1 MSRALAH
8 AFRLT
13 LALSAQALSARA
25 QTGTIVGHVIDAA
38 TAAPLSGASIATSQP
53 VRRVIANAQ
62 GSFRLTNMPAGDI
75 VLRVTRIG
83 YAELRQTVTVAA
95 GTVVDVEIR
104 LATAATT
111 LTDITVTAG
120 AAAEEVRQ
128 SPFSVTVIEGR
139 QLAGRGL
146 TLDEALQRA
155 TGVQVRRG
163 GGLGSASIFNIRGL
177 EGQRVQVY
185 IDGSAANIPGNAF
198 TLDDIPLQ
206 LIDRVEV
213 YKGVVPARFGGDGLG
228 AAINVV
234 TIHPEG
240 GYADVGVTSGSYGLQ
255 QLASVAQHPF
265 ERIGLEIAGSL
276 DVDRAANDY
285 VMQSPFVPELVIR
298 RDHDH
303 FRRVLAAAVFKYSK
317 AWFDEL
323 RLELV
328 AIDARREIQGIQTNV
343 QHAVSGSHMDVAALE
358 AERQGAA
365 GGRVDLRTALLW
377 MQARNG
383 LTDTSAWRYTFD
395 GERYLSPNGR
405 GELGLLPADSDNRT
419 AYLRHRTAA
428 TYRLSPRHTANV
440 TYLLDLS
447 RYRPRDTIANR
458 YAGRNVSEFPG
469 DQASAV
475 IGLSH
480 EWRPLDERLINVVGA
495 RGYAFHARGTPSS
508 LTDPTAE
515 RPLAVTNDVRSFG
528 ASEAVRYFLRPT
540 TLVKASIELA
550 RRLPGTA
557 ELFGD
562 GLLIQPAPG
571 LRPERSLNLNLGVQY
586 DRAASTDDRFRAE
599 ANLFWMN
606 LRDMMRLTQGF
617 AGLAAYSNL
626 GKARIAG
633 FDAEL
638 KTALTPWLYGSA
650 NVTLQDARDVEALT
664 PGTIVPSPT
673 YNLRLPNLPWLFG
686 GATLE
691 AHRDAFFGPR
701 QQSRVFY
708 EAAFTDEYFYAFEL
722 SRLQERRIPRAL
734 THTVGIE
741 QQWFRHGWTV
751 SAEIQNLTDATV
763 LNQFRL
769 PLPGRTFRF
778 KARYTHVPATA
789 RRVSP
794 SPANPNGGN

>member
-75 VLRVTRIG
+75 VLRVTRIC

-323 RLELV
+323 R
-328 AIDARREIQGIQTNV
+328 
-343 QHAVSGSHMDVAALE
+343 
-358 AERQGAA
+358 
-365 GGRVDLRTALLW
+365 
-377 MQARNG
+377 
-383 LTDTSAWRYTFD
+383 
-395 GERYLSPNGR
+395 
-405 GELGLLPADSDNRT
+405 
-419 AYLRHRTAA
+419 
-428 TYRLSPRHTANV
+428 
-440 TYLLDLS
+440 
-447 RYRPRDTIANR
+447 
-458 YAGRNVSEFPG
+458 
-469 DQASAV
+469 
-475 IGLSH
+475 H
-480 EWRPLDERLINVVGA
+480 E
-495 RGYAFHARGTPSS
+495 
-508 LTDPTAE
+508 
-515 RPLAVTNDVRSFG
+515 
-528 ASEAVRYFLRPT
+528 
-540 TLVKASIELA
+540 
-550 RRLPGTA
+550 RRL
-557 ELFGD
+557 
-562 GLLIQPAPG
+562 
-571 LRPERSLNLNLGVQY
+571 
-586 DRAASTDDRFRAE
+586 
-599 ANLFWMN
+599 
-606 LRDMMRLTQGF
+606 
-617 AGLAAYSNL
+617 
-626 GKARIAG
+626 
-633 FDAEL
+633 
-638 KTALTPWLYGSA
+638 
-650 NVTLQDARDVEALT
+650 
-664 PGTIVPSPT
+664 
-673 YNLRLPNLPWLFG
+673 
-686 GATLE
+686 
-691 AHRDAFFGPR
+691 
-701 QQSRVFY
+701 
-708 EAAFTDEYFYAFEL
+708 
-722 SRLQERRIPRAL
+722 
-734 THTVGIE
+734 
-741 QQWFRHGWTV
+741 
-751 SAEIQNLTDATV
+751 
-763 LNQFRL
+763 
-769 PLPGRTFRF
+769 
-778 KARYTHVPATA
+778 
-789 RRVSP
+789 
-794 SPANPNGGN
+794 